1 MTTTPTDKPGE
12 SVPFTSRDC
21 AEALWPKERLKLT
34 RTERGHTLG
43 FTMGN
48 APAPVR
54 EALRAI
60 LPANAKQVQV
70 IIDWEGDAPTTIF

>member
-1 MTTTPTDKPGE
+1 
-12 SVPFTSRDC
+12 
-21 AEALWPKERLKLT
+21 
-34 RTERGHTLG
+34 
-43 FTMGN
+43 MGN

-60 LPANAKQVQV
+60 LPANAKRVQV